1 MKYLLLAVLLTGCAK
16 PVVYKPSQTMTQ
28 QEKDEAACDIE
39 ASKYTNS
46 YFPGNPILN
55 AEGRSETYGL
65 CMKSKGY
72 SAQ

>member
-1 MKYLLLAVLLTGCAK
+1 MKYLILIVLLTGCAK
-16 PVVYKPSQTMTQ
+16 PAVYKPARYLSQQ
-28 QEKDEAACDIE
+28 DKDEAACDIE

-55 AEGRSETYGL
+55 AQGRSETYAL